1 MRNYKIIVII
11 KAPRGKKGTKKSAQ
25 VLIHLFFVS
34 LSILFTWI
42 VFSVIHGDFF
52 PFIKKISNIKMFQ
65 FDGKI
70 IGMLFFPIF
79 YLAIIIAAIRNNTKS
94 QPVES
99 FLVIFSLCFA
109 AFFFLFGTPA
119 MFLWAHW
126 NGYVLDHYEATHRGG
141 WYFFKLAGK

>member
-1 MRNYKIIVII
+1 MRNIVIF
-11 KAPRGKKGTKKSAQ
+11 KNPRGINGIKPSQ
-25 VLIHLFFVS
+25 LILIHAILALTS
-34 LSILFTWI
+34 ITIILFLPPYRDLQNFTQKNQY
-42 VFSVIHGDFF
+42 
-52 PFIKKISNIKMFQ
+52 IKIDS
-65 FDGKI
+65 FDGKL
-70 IGMLFFPIF
+70 IGSLFFPIF
-79 YLAIIIAAIRNNTKS
+79 YFAMAIAAIRNNTKS